1 MTLLLLF
8 GSHQLMTSQHQIKVN
23 AKVDPISNEITIEQQ
38 IIYRNNA
45 STSIEIIYL
54 NDWVSSYSTSDT
66 PLVKKFLNEFNTQ
79 LYVAKEKDRGRT
91 KIESITTAEG
101 DPVKFERPTDQQ
113 DFLKIILE
121 QPLDQNEAIS
131 IQLKYVLKIQNARFT
146 GYGFNKNGNF
156 ILNAWYLTPA
166 VFDGVEWK
174 LYSNLSFDNPYAAK
188 SNVDLTVHTPPTLS
202 LIHI

>member
-1 MTLLLLF
+1 M
-8 GSHQLMTSQHQIKVN
+8 
-23 AKVDPISNEITIEQQ
+23 
-38 IIYRNNA
+38 
-45 STSIEIIYL
+45 
-54 NDWVSSYSTSDT
+54 
-66 PLVKKFLNEFNTQ
+66 KKFLNEFNTQ
-79 LYVAKEKDRGRT
+79 LYIAKEKDRGRT

-174 LYSNLSFDNPYAAK
+174 LYSNLNFDNPYAAK